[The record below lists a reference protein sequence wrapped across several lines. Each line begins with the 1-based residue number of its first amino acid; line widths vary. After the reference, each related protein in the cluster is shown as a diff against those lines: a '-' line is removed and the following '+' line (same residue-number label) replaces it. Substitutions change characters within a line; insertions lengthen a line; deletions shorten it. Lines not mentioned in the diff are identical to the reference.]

1 MKEHTFLFK
10 SNMINYT
17 PKYEYLTIQD
27 ISNITGIH
35 ERSIKEWMKNGLI
48 STIVDGE
55 HRFNIED
62 VKTFLA
68 CKTRKKSGRKSL
80 LFQ

>member
-17 PKYEYLTIQD
+17 PEHDYLTIQD
-27 ISNITGIH
+27 VSNITGIQ

-48 STIVDGE
+48 STIVNDE
-55 HRFNIED
+55 HRFDIED

-68 CKTRKKSGRKSL
+68 CKTRKKSGER
-80 LFQ
+80 QMVY